1 MNEEIPSAT
10 KTVSTTCGCI
20 GHFRWLFIFTDP
32 VFVKAHMV
40 DQGGK
45 NWPCL
50 ICLSP
55 TGIVHWSA
63 GQLNETRFQEP
74 LLTKS
79 YWPGSSSSSGNWAP
93 WTLSLTAFYFNHI
106 TINGPNAACD
116 LLTAARLTRLAI
128 FPFKTVTINTSM
140 RGQYA
145 QMGLKLICLQ
155 TWPKSTEFD
164 LDLEA
169 VLKRGCFASCLVEHD
184 GRVCVIPATICPN
197 AAKVALK
204 YTTRITL
211 LTKVGAFSRSN

>member
-1 MNEEIPSAT
+1 MPVSLP
-10 KTVSTTCGCI
+10 TVVQYVSI
-20 GHFRWLFIFTDP
+20 VSL
-32 VFVKAHMV
+32 
-40 DQGGK
+40 
-45 NWPCL
+45 
-50 ICLSP
+50 

-106 TINGPNAACD
+106 TINGPNAACE

-164 LDLEA
+164 PDLEA
-169 VLKRGCFASCLVEHD
+169 VLKRGCFASCLVEPD
-184 GRVCVIPATICPN
+184 GRVCVLPATICPN